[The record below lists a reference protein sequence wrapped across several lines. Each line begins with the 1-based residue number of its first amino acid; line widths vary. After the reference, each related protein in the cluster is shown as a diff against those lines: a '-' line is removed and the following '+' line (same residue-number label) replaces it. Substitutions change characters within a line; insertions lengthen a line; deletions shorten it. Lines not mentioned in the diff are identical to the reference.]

1 MRYSPNLLMCG
12 IETDLITTDY
22 NKINDMVD
30 FILECLSIYIIIT
43 LVYYRFFRNKF
54 DNFKYTV
61 IIPLAS
67 IF

>member
-1 MRYSPNLLMCG
+1 MCG

-54 DNFKYTV
+54 DNFKYTKV
-61 IIPLAS
+61 
-67 IF
+67 